1 MIEERLKTIILR
13 VLRLDDFTF
22 QDDTKAFQVP
32 GWDSLSH
39 MVIIAAVEKEYGI
52 RLRNVEIIKMKS
64 VGDLQALIDSKLH
77 KGSG

>member
-64 VGDLQALIDSKLH
+64 VGDLQALIDLKLR

>member
-1 MIEERLKTIILR
+1 MIEERLKAIILR

-22 QDDTKAFQVP
+22 NDDTKAFQVP

-39 MVIIAAVEKEYGI
+39 MMIITAVEKEYCI

-64 VGDLQALIDSKLH
+64 VGDLQALIDSKPH
-77 KGSG
+77 KRSS

>member
-13 VLRLDDFTF
+13 ALRLDDFTF
-22 QDDTKAFQVP
+22 HDDTKAFQVP

-64 VGDLQALIDSKLH
+64 VGDLQALINSKLH